1 MPPSLRLF
9 PGPDGHGPNG
19 SGSDDADAP
28 RAAVPLG
35 DLLAVAAAHRGRAWL
50 EDFAA
55 ERVLV
60 SADLADVL
68 FAAKAM
74 HVGPAGSSGGSTR
87 RAA

>member
-1 MPPSLRLF
+1 MPASLRLF
-9 PGPDGHGPNG
+9 PGPAGY
-19 SGSDDADAP
+19 DAPPEP
-28 RAAVPLG
+28 RAAVPLR
-35 DLLAVAAAHRGRAWL
+35 DLLDVARANAGRAWL

-74 HVGPAGSSGGSTR
+74 HVGPGGSSSR